1 MKAALYLRVSS
12 QEQHSDNQL
21 PSLES
26 YCQGKGWQIAE
37 VYSESES
44 AWRNGHQAELSR
56 LLTDLRSG
64 RRKYD
69 VVLVWALDRLSRL
82 GPLAVLTLIDSFKR
96 CNCRVVSLS
105 EPWTEVDGPLSD
117 ILYSLVAWVAKF
129 ESDRRSER
137 TLAGLER
144 ARREGR
150 RLGRPPG
157 SKDKKKRRRSG
168 YLLRYMDRQQT
179 IG

>member
-1 MKAALYLRVSS
+1 MKVAIYLRVSS

-21 PSLES
+21 PQLEA
-26 YCQGKGWQIAE
+26 YCRGKGWQIAE
-37 VYSESES
+37 IYSESES

-56 LLTDLRSG
+56 LLTDVRSG
-64 RRKYD
+64 LRKYD

-82 GPLAVLTLIDSFKR
+82 GPLAVLTLIDSLKR

-105 EPWTEVDGPLSD
+105 ELWTEVDGPLSD

-144 ARREGR
+144 AKREGK

-157 SKDKKKRRRSG
+157 SRDKKKRRRSG
-168 YLLRYMDRQQT
+168 YLLRYADR
-179 IG
+179 